1 MWPEPGQNILSSS
14 TGIESSQ
21 LIGGKIGIGLGPAGP
36 LLAMDAG
43 LAEGSFNEGLSL
55 TTVTKFG
62 FVVYDLVLG
71 SGWLLA
77 MGSR

>member
-1 MWPEPGQNILSSS
+1 
-14 TGIESSQ
+14 
-21 LIGGKIGIGLGPAGP
+21 
-36 LLAMDAG
+36 MDAG

-77 MGSR
+77 MGAGQALGSFNNGFSLTTVTKFGVVVYDIAIQKN